1 MGKYVDGFVIPIAKE
16 NVEKYRAIA
25 QKAGDLWMEHGAL
38 DYYECVGDD
47 LETENMLSFKTI
59 SGATDGET
67 VIFAW
72 IVYESREHRDK
83 VNEAVMS
90 DPRLKEDME
99 ASKNLFDFKRM
110 AYGGFKT
117 LVTF

>member
-1 MGKYVDGFVIPIAKE
+1 MSKYVDGFVLPIKKDNVGKYTELARKASEIWKE
-16 NVEKYRAIA
+16 Y
-25 QKAGDLWMEHGAL
+25 GAL
-38 DYYECVGDD
+38 DYYEAVGDD
-47 LETENMLSFKTI
+47 LEVENMLSFKKTA
-59 SGATDGET
+59 GASDDET

-72 IVYESREHRDK
+72 IVFESREHRDK
-83 VNEAVMS
+83 VNADVMS

-99 ASKNLFDFKRM
+99 ACNNLFDFKRM